1 MEDLIFAFGLKKET
15 SSMLDAIAKINNAK
29 VIMFEKLD
37 EFLLAFNDKDPKI
50 VLADID
56 SILTN
61 NDLLKSQG
69 FSGGE
74 MPDCSMLL
82 IKHPYTTNDDIIK
95 ALKLGF
101 YNFLD
106 EPFTDL
112 ILSEN
117 IRLRLDR
124 DKKNES
130 LESGKLGHDLIRTIF
145 SNKLLASQKDVL
157 KVVAAVEQSN
167 SSVVITD
174 INGDIEYV
182 NPFFKKL
189 TGYDLEEVVG
199 KNPRVLKSG
208 NTTKREYEALWKTIS
223 SGRNWK
229 GKFLNKKKNGE
240 EYWESAVIAPV
251 KDINGA
257 IINYIGIKQD
267 ITLQVLAEKHLE
279 LSEKRYKSLIH
290 DSETIMVVFDPL
302 NGNIVDVNKAA
313 CDFYGYTKTEFMNLC
328 MFDFNILSRDE
339 VKKILQSNLENKKHK
354 FIFKH
359 ILKSGEIKDV
369 EVNTTTIN
377 WQARDVSFSIIY
389 DITDKIKADNDLNLA
404 LGKAKESDRLKSA
417 FLANMSHEIRTPMNA
432 ILGFAQLLN
441 NKDLSFDEMMSYIR
455 VINNS
460 GNQLLTIIDDIINVS
475 RIEAGIIDINISE
488 FKVNT
493 AIRYIYESFIYKTTQ
508 KKIEFKYSLGLAD
521 DKSGVRGDKGKF
533 IQIVSNLVNN
543 AIKFTPEGGTIKMGY
558 VIDDGIYKFYVH
570 DTGIGIDKKD
580 QKLIFN
586 RFRQVEH
593 IGKVYGGTGIGL
605 SIVSAFVV
613 KMGGKIWLSSR
624 SGKGSSFYFIIPF
637 KPAFIK
643 REEQWLSKG
652 KYEILKGKTILV
664 AEDEDLNFR
673 LLQEI
678 LIPQGVDVVLAIDG
692 KEAVEAVRSNKKID
706 LVLMDI
712 KMPLLDGYE
721 ATRIIKSFND
731 KIPIIAET
739 AYALSADR
747 AKAIAAG
754 CDDYIAKPI
763 MPDVL
768 LNMLVKHF
776 ESSEGA

>member
-1 MEDLIFAFGLKKET
+1 MGDLIFALGLKKET
-15 SSMLDAIAKINNAK
+15 SSMLDAIAKINNAI

-37 EFLLAFNDKDPKI
+37 EFLLAFEDKDPKI

-56 SILTN
+56 PILI
-61 NDLLKSQG
+61 NDDLFKSQG
-69 FSGGE
+69 FSGVG

-95 ALKLGF
+95 VLKLGF

-112 ILSEN
+112 ILSEH
-117 IRLRLDR
+117 IRLRLGR
-124 DKKNES
+124 DKKNDS
-130 LESGKLGHDLIRTIF
+130 LKSGKLGHDLIRSIF
-145 SNKLLASQKDVL
+145 SNNLLASEKDVL
-157 KVVAAVEQSN
+157 KIVAAVEQSN

-174 INGDIEYV
+174 VKGDIEYV

-208 NTTKREYEALWKTIS
+208 HTTKSEYEALWKTIS

-229 GKFLNKKKNGE
+229 GKFLNKKKNGD

-267 ITLQVLAEKHLE
+267 ITLQVLAEKRLK

-290 DSETIMVVFDPL
+290 DSETIMIVFDPL
-302 NGNIVDVNKAA
+302 NGDIVDVNKAA
-313 CDFYGYTKTEFMNLC
+313 CDFYGYTRTEFMNLC
-328 MFDFNILSRDE
+328 MFDFNILSRGE

-441 NKDLSFDEMMSYIR
+441 NKDLSFDEMMAYIR

-521 DKSGVRGDKGKF
+521 DKSGVMGDKGKF
-533 IQIVSNLVNN
+533 IQIVSNLINN

-558 VIDDGIYKFYVH
+558 IIDDGIYKFYVH

-593 IGKVYGGTGIGL
+593 KGKVYGGTGIGL

-624 SGKGSSFYFIIPF
+624 PGKGSSFYFTIPF
-637 KPAFIK
+637 KTAFIK
-643 REEQWLSKG
+643 REEQVPSRG

-678 LIPQGVDVVLAIDG
+678 LIPHGVDVVLAIDG
-692 KEAVEAVRSNKKID
+692 KEAVEAVRSNKIID

-712 KMPLLDGYE
+712 KMPVLDGYE
-721 ATRIIKSFND
+721 ATKIIKGFND

-739 AYALSADR
+739 AYALSTDR

-768 LNMLVKHF
+768 LNLLAKHF

>member
-1 MEDLIFAFGLKKET
+1 
-15 SSMLDAIAKINNAK
+15 MLDAIAKINNAK